1 MQKKIER
8 EIEKEEKATSLRQKC
23 VNNPVQQM

>member
-8 EIEKEEKATSLRQKC
+8 ETEKEEKATSLRQKC
-23 VNNPVQQM
+23 VNNPAQQM